1 MTATADPA
9 AEPLSPV
16 FQALGHPT
24 RRAVVERLGAGAATV
39 TELAAPFD
47 MALPS
52 FLQHVRLLEA
62 SGVVATE
69 KRGRVRTVR
78 LVPSALLAASEWL
91 ARQRAVW
98 DARIDRLDAFLQR
111 PESDSKDPR

>member
-1 MTATADPA
+1 MGVVVSR
-9 AEPLSPV
+9 EELLELRRGWKEQRRKVV
-16 FQALGHPT
+16 FTNGCFDLLHP
-24 RRAVVERLGAGAATV
+24 G
-39 TELAAPFD
+39 
-47 MALPS
+47 
-52 FLQHVRLLEA
+52 HVRLLEA